1 MALFALAQAQTTASP
16 NCDEVPCPYNY
27 EPVCATPRSGGKR
40 VTFGNDCG
48 ARTYACQ
55 HSLGE
60 FIAQYFKLSIVEEIS
75 NLLQITLSRLANAQS
90 KHNQP

>member
-1 MALFALAQAQTTASP
+1 M
-16 NCDEVPCPYNY
+16 
-27 EPVCATPRSGGKR
+27 
-40 VTFGNDCG
+40 TFGNDCG

-60 FIAQYFKLSIVEEIS
+60 FIAQYFKLSVVEEIS